1 MSDWLD
7 DELAEI
13 EQEKQEEKANT
24 ERLTL
29 LQKQTDVLWEH
40 LKTELARSV
49 DRINEPDSQ
58 FRKMTGGVNISAIK
72 DANKVEIRRPYAMP
86 KIQLEVSREPVAVSW
101 HYIVSRDAKD
111 TDGRSRGHATL
122 HGSVDKKGLPV
133 FKQGTTELTIADAAR
148 QILRPILRPELLDQ

>member
-13 EQEKQEEKANT
+13 AQEKQEENSNA

-49 DRINEPDSQ
+49 DRMNEPDSQ
-58 FRKMTGGVNISAIK
+58 FRKMTGGVNISPIK
-72 DANKVEIRRPYAMP
+72 DANKIKVRKPHTMP
-86 KIQLEVSREPVAVSW
+86 KIEVEVSREPVAVSW
-101 HYIVSRDAKD
+101 HYTVSRDAKD
-111 TDGRSRGHATL
+111 LEGRPTGQATL
-122 HGSVDKKGLPV
+122 HGGVDKKGLPV

>member
-7 DELAEI
+7 DELVEI
-13 EQEKQEEKANT
+13 EYEKQEEKAKD
-24 ERLTL
+24 ERLAL

-49 DRINEPDSQ
+49 DRMNEPNSQ
-58 FRKMTGGVNISAIK
+58 FRKMTGGVNISSIK
-72 DANKVEIRRPYAMP
+72 GANKVEIRKPYSMP

-101 HYIVSRDAKD
+101 HYMVSRDAKD
-111 TDGRSRGHATL
+111 LEGRSRGHATL
-122 HGSVDKKGLPV
+122 HGGVDRKGLPV
-133 FKQGTTELTIADAAR
+133 FKQGTAELTIADAAR